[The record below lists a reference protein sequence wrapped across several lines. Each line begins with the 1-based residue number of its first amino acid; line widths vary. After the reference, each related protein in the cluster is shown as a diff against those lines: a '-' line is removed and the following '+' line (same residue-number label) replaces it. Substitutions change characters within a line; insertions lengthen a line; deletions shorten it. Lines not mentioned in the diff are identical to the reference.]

1 MHGFQVRTAVFV
13 SLALIV
19 GTALLPASQK
29 GSESAEAGIRRTL
42 EAQMQAWNRGD
53 IPGFMDGYLR
63 DESLRFASGG
73 SVRRG
78 WQEALTRYQAA
89 YPTRTEMGMLTFSD
103 LEFFPISDDYV
114 EVFGKFHLAREKA
127 VGDSSGLFTLLMVRE
142 GDRWLV
148 LHDHT
153 SSAK

>member
-1 MHGFQVRTAVFV
+1 MRSFRVRTAILV
-13 SLALIV
+13 SLALIA

-29 GSESAEAGIRRTL
+29 ASESAEAGIRRTL
-42 EAQMQAWNRGD
+42 DAQTQAWNRGD

-127 VGDSSGLFTLLMVRE
+127 MGDSSGLFTLLMVRE